1 MRQIFFEYNNKCH
14 FPILSNKIE
23 VEKYIKTLM
32 NNVERY
38 FNGLCDELIKAC
50 NIKNATNIE

>member
-1 MRQIFFEYNNKCH
+1 
-14 FPILSNKIE
+14 
-23 VEKYIKTLM
+23 M

-50 NIKNATNIE
+50 NIKNATNIEQPYARYYPLLNKRAFCVVCLKN